1 MTLEMGIVLAILV
14 AAVIL
19 FVTEKLRI
27 DLVAMLIMS
36 TLLATGILSVS
47 EGIAGFS
54 NTATITVGAM
64 FILSAGLY
72 RTGAVERVA
81 AALTAMAEN
90 NFWLALIGVM
100 VIVATVSAF
109 INNTAAV
116 AILLP
121 VVLGVARTAPRTH
134 SVAQPTRAA
143 SREGACDPSR

>member
-134 SVAQPTRAA
+134 SVAGPQRAA
-143 SREGACDPSR
+143 FPL